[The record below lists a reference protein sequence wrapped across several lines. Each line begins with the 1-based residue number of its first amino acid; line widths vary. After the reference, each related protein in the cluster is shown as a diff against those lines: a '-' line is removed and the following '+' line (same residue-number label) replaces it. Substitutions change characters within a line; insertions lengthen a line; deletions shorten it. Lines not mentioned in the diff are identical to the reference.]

1 MITVQQITLQQ
12 AVKSAKTY
20 LAELDP
26 DEPYRDLRVE
36 EVDRNEKGD
45 WEITLGFHRKIDI
58 TIFGAG
64 SIVTGQNQIA
74 RENRVYKIVEIDA
87 LGTPKGKD
95 RMLVADKENVMWA
108 RFMDLETNEPFFSSR
123 DGIKKKTMAEIDYER
138 RNGYAWYGN
147 SPAKLINNEFPKWA
161 ARWKV
166 N

>member
-1 MITVQQITLQQ
+1 MVDQIKPAIVGDKSNMDNMMDETSKHN
-12 AVKSAKTY
+12 VKMTIADILKFSPTIN
-20 LAELDP
+20 ELVTQDK
-26 DEPYRDLRVE
+26 V
-36 EVDRNEKGD
+36 
-45 WEITLGFHRKIDI
+45 KIV
-58 TIFGAG
+58 G
-64 SIVTGQNQIA
+64 
-74 RENRVYKIVEIDA
+74 YKIVEIDA

>member
-1 MITVQQITLQQ
+1 MESVGILRYLMRFDNPGAEIKT
-12 AVKSAKTY
+12 AVKAGV
-20 LAELDP
+20 AWLDK
-26 DEPYRDLRVE
+26 V
-36 EVDRNEKGD
+36 
-45 WEITLGFHRKIDI
+45 KIV
-58 TIFGAG
+58 G
-64 SIVTGQNQIA
+64 
-74 RENRVYKIVEIDA
+74 YKVVEIDA

-161 ARWKV
+161 ARSPH
-166 N
+166 